1 MLVLISPAKTLD
13 FDSKLPELNPTHPR
27 FQAESTQIIKKLRS
41 LSGKQLS
48 KLMDLSKELTLLNQ
62 SRYQQWEP
70 SFDSDDSRPAVF
82 AFTGEV
88 YRGMQPQE
96 WSNEHL
102 NFAQESL
109 RILSGLHGVLRPLD
123 KIRPYRLEMGTKL
136 PIQRSKNLYQ
146 YWQDKLTHVLNEDLK
161 QTSSNYVINLASQEY
176 AKAIKLDKINAP
188 VITPVFKEM
197 QGDQLKVVMMYAKH
211 ARGEMASYIIKN
223 GITNPEDLKGF
234 KSYSYMPSLSTSNEW
249 VFVR

>member
-1 MLVLISPAKTLD
+1 MLVLISPAKSLD
-13 FDSKLPELNPTHPR
+13 FESELPAFNVTQPR
-27 FQAESTQIIKKLRS
+27 FQAESGQIIKKLRG

-48 KLMDLSKELTLLNQ
+48 VLMDLSKELTALNQ
-62 SRYQQWEP
+62 TRYQEWEADF
-70 SFDSDDSRPAVF
+70 STEESRPAVF

-88 YRGMQPQE
+88 YRGLRPQD
-96 WSNEHL
+96 WSGEDLSH
-102 NFAQESL
+102 AQETL

-136 PIQRSKNLYQ
+136 PIQRKKNLYQ
-146 YWQDKLTHVLNEDLK
+146 FWQDKLTSTLNEELNAADSK
-161 QTSSNYVINLASQEY
+161 FVINLASQEY
-176 AKAIKLDKINAP
+176 SKAVKLDKLNAK

-211 ARGEMASYIIKN
+211 ARGEMASYIVRNRIN
-223 GITNPEDLKGF
+223 NPEDLKGF
-234 KSYSYMPSLSTSNEW
+234 KSYAFMPDLSNESEW